1 MLKRQE
7 NQTGWKSA
15 KELSEALPF
24 IQRYSGQT
32 IVIKFGGHAMGDK
45 ELTMQFARDVVLL
58 KQFGL
63 CPIIVHGGG
72 PQIGSMLKKLNIKTE
87 FVDGLRVS
95 DIETVGI
102 AKPAAS
108 LTIIVLSKIGAT
120 KESIDVISG

>member
-32 IVIKFGGHAMGDK
+32 IVIKFDGHAMGNKD
-45 ELTMQFARDVVLL
+45 LTMQFARDVVLL

-63 CPIIVHGGG
+63 CPVIVHG
-72 PQIGSMLKKLNIKTE
+72 
-87 FVDGLRVS
+87 
-95 DIETVGI
+95 
-102 AKPAAS
+102 
-108 LTIIVLSKIGAT
+108 
-120 KESIDVISG
+120 